1 MNALC
6 SHHFSKGKMHVPN
19 ICLQMLDQVGD
30 PTALRCLWHCLK
42 CCIMCLVQFLSV
54 SILGIYK
61 APITLVP
68 KQFEKCTHP
77 RREDEIQTEAQA
89 QSSRGRAQEAPQLC
103 SCCCWAPGPLV
114 VAKEHLHPPVCQQEE
129 TVPQPSRAA
138 PLVGG
143 LKRKDNGKGND
154 PVAEVKQEWW
164 DFKRRAS

>member
-1 MNALC
+1 
-6 SHHFSKGKMHVPN
+6 MHVPS

-30 PTALRCLWHCLK
+30 PTALRCHWHCLK
-42 CCIMCLVQFLSV
+42 CCIMRLVQFLSV

-77 RREDEIQTEAQA
+77 RRDDEIQTEAQV
-89 QSSRGRAQEAPQLC
+89 QSSRGRAREALPRC
-103 SCCCWAPGPLV
+103 VPAV
-114 VAKEHLHPPVCQQEE
+114 VELLALLLWPRDISTHPAVCQQEE

-138 PLVGG
+138 PPVGG
-143 LKRKDNGKGND
+143 LERKDNGKGND

-164 DFKRRAS
+164 DCKRRAS

>member
-1 MNALC
+1 
-6 SHHFSKGKMHVPN
+6 MHVPS

-30 PTALRCLWHCLK
+30 PTALRCHWHCLK
-42 CCIMCLVQFLSV
+42 CCIMRLVQFLSV

-68 KQFEKCTHP
+68 KQFEKCTHH
-77 RREDEIQTEAQA
+77 RRDDEIQTEAQV
-89 QSSRGRAQEAPQLC
+89 QSSRGRAREAPPLC
-103 SCCCWAPGPLV
+103 SRCCWAPGPLV
-114 VAKEHLHPPVCQQEE
+114 VAKGHLHPPVCQQEE

-138 PLVGG
+138 PLVGS

>member
-1 MNALC
+1 
-6 SHHFSKGKMHVPN
+6 MHVPS

-30 PTALRCLWHCLK
+30 PTALRCHWHCLK
-42 CCIMCLVQFLSV
+42 CCIMRLVQFLSV

-77 RREDEIQTEAQA
+77 RRDDEIQTEAQV
-89 QSSRGRAQEAPQLC
+89 QSSRGRAREAPPLC
-103 SCCCWAPGPLV
+103 SRCCWAPGPLV
-114 VAKEHLHPPVCQQEE
+114 VAKGHLHPPVCQQEE
-129 TVPQPSRAA
+129 TVPA
-138 PLVGG
+138 PAPVQLRWWAVWKG
-143 LKRKDNGKGND
+143 KIMERKGNG